1 MSELDDFWTLY
12 AVEGRDSLDVVEESL
27 LALSAQPDAKEVI
40 GRLFRSMHTFKGNSR
55 MMGLSNIEKLA
66 HVAEDMIGLV
76 RDYGVALDKEML
88 DLLIETSDMFRDM
101 AEDAISHQRDVSETM
116 GADLYLKLTSL
127 YQLRFAAKTASNEV
141 STTSETQG
149 ASAQE
154 TANTLD
160 LPASESVMSAVPVD
174 LHASITV
181 NEQDEVL
188 PEQVV
193 DVEAVTARD
202 ELQADEPQA
211 ILFDPIDTSSL
222 ANDPVYREIFFS
234 LAEEILAE
242 LTNTLLGF
250 EADESKAREAFTAE
264 LERLIFASEQIGMT
278 LWCGMTN
285 ELRQRLDQQPPKDVL
300 LMAVEHLS
308 HQYEMDKKASHQT
321 SVVQTPIATEEDHRV
336 QMRAFFAEMGRLV
349 QQFTEMT
356 DASQKQLMSDDSA
369 VSALMQA
376 LAVVRG
382 LLEPLGYVR
391 LLEVID
397 QLSALAK
404 TTEAEVLLRVFP
416 RYEFQVYEGLAQIQ
430 NLELPEDHDIPFNAV
445 AHLGYWCAD
454 KAFETLI
461 NLSEMTRDLQTDK
474 SLIPQA
480 VPDIKFMLTSLHYAA
495 QYYSL
500 GSASHLSL
508 ALVDLFERVR
518 QGALPPDAIL
528 LHITK
533 SFVEDME
540 IVLNSVASGHT
551 PDMAHIEGL
560 LNKAATATFETQGNV
575 SAASIEARLSLPKS
589 FHKVLTPESV
599 DVAIAAL
606 DAGELFYI
614 IRADLDQYADVA
626 EHFLA
631 WVHSGVVKVISN
643 VTVLRGHRTVFDFLV
658 SARLDR
664 SAIISALTSL
674 DPNSKALTLELVL
687 KDRKYEETKV
697 QRQAQP
703 SSSVGMGQSANTMR
717 ESDLVS
723 MSINTRMMDNI
734 GELVTSQGIV
744 NHLVTSIAD
753 IDLMSILEDQMRV
766 AGGDWKKARVSMRL
780 FMEHW
785 MVQFEQLKQT
795 NAKMSGMLESLQEDA
810 LQLRVRPAVTLMKP
824 MEAFVTDLAGMCLK
838 KVSLSLLG
846 DKEMLDADLLE
857 QLKSPMRS
865 LIAFMITQSIQS
877 PEARITEGKSGVA
890 NIRIALRKYNDR
902 VEVDVRDDGIGL
914 YLPNIEARMAQLGWS
929 QVEPCTAVLRRGFGS
944 ILNPD
949 ASDPSGVDLSSIADD
964 LRLQGGN
971 LVVRNLEQGGLLAK
985 ISLPLAML
993 VQEGMVVRVG
1003 AVHYVVP
1010 IEGIRRIVRP
1020 DVDRLMDV
1028 SAEGGQRL
1036 LKLDEGNII
1045 AIAQLMKSNQFEATS
1060 REDAQSALQKTP
1072 SPHDE
1077 ETRRIFVIVE
1087 KQGVRIALEIDELLG
1102 QQQVLV
1108 RPLLGYLSG
1117 IRGVSGCALLGSG
1130 EVGMVVDVGYLVAD
1144 TDEV

>member
-27 LALSAQPDAKEVI
+27 LALSAQPASKDVI

-76 RDYGVALDKEML
+76 RDYGVALDEEML

-101 AEDAISHQRDVSETM
+101 AEDAIAHQRDVSEEM
-116 GADLYLKLTSL
+116 GAELYLKLTAL
-127 YQLRFAAKTASNEV
+127 YQLRLANK
-141 STTSETQG
+141 STI
-149 ASAQE
+149 
-154 TANTLD
+154 
-160 LPASESVMSAVPVD
+160 SESGIPSEIPIALV
-174 LHASITV
+174 
-181 NEQDEVL
+181 QDEINLTVPTESPT
-188 PEQVV
+188 PEPVIRQVV
-193 DVEAVTARD
+193 DAVAIETPTATDEAQTDESQND
-202 ELQADEPQA
+202 ELQVEEPQA

-242 LTNTLLGF
+242 LTNTLLRF
-250 EADESKAREAFTAE
+250 DEDETKAREAFTAE
-264 LERLIFASEQIGMT
+264 LERLIFASEQIGMR
-278 LWCGMTN
+278 LWSEMTN
-285 ELRQRLDQQPPKDVL
+285 ELRQVLDQQPPKEALQLALEQL
-300 LMAVEHLS
+300 L
-308 HQYEMDKKASHQT
+308 HQYEVDQKIASSHTAT
-321 SVVQTPIATEEDHRV
+321 SIHTVSEEDHHQ
-336 QMRAFFAEMGRLV
+336 QMRAFFVEIGVFIQELTAI
-349 QQFTEMT
+349 T
-356 DASQKQLMSDDSA
+356 DASQKQQMSDENA
-369 VSALMQA
+369 VVGLMQA
-376 LAVVRG
+376 LA
-382 LLEPLGYVR
+382 LLKDQLQSLGYVR

-397 QLSALAK
+397 QLSVLAK
-404 TTEAEVLLRVFP
+404 TTEPVVLLRVFP
-416 RYEFQVYEGLAQIQ
+416 RYEFQLYEGLAQIQ
-430 NLELPEDHDIPFNAV
+430 DLELPDDKEIPFNAV
-445 AHLGYWCAD
+445 AHLRYWCAE

-461 NLSEMTRDLQTDK
+461 NLSEVTRELQNDK

-480 VPDIKFMLTSLHYAA
+480 VPDIKFMLTCLHYTA

-518 QGALPPDAIL
+518 QGSLPPDVIL

-560 LNKAATATFETQGNV
+560 LNKAATATFEAQGNV

-614 IRADLDQYADVA
+614 IRADLDQYADLA

-643 VTVLRGHRTVFDFLV
+643 VTVLRGNRTVFDFLV
-658 SARLDR
+658 SATLDR

-674 DPNSKALTLELVL
+674 DPNSKALTLELAL
-687 KDRKYEETKV
+687 KDRKHEEAKV
-697 QRQAQP
+697 QREAQST
-703 SSSVGMGQSANTMR
+703 SSGSVGHSASMAR

-723 MSINTRMMDNI
+723 MNINTRMMDSI

-744 NHLVTSIAD
+744 NHLVTSISD
-753 IDLMSILEDQMRV
+753 VDLMSVFDDQMRM
-766 AGGDWKKARVSMRL
+766 AGGDWKKARASLRL

-785 MVQFEQLKQT
+785 MAQFEQLKQT

-824 MEAFVTDLAGMCLK
+824 MESFVADLAGMCMK

-857 QLKSPMRS
+857 QLKSPLRS
-865 LIAFMITQSIQS
+865 LVAFMITQSIQS
-877 PEARITEGKSGVA
+877 PEGRITEGKSGVA
-890 NIRIALRKYNDR
+890 SIRIALRKYDDR
-902 VEVDVRDDGIGL
+902 VEVDIRDDGMGL
-914 YLPNIEARMAQLGWS
+914 YLPNIEARMTQLGWS
-929 QVEPCTAVLRRGFGS
+929 HLEPCTAVLRRGFGS
-944 ILNPD
+944 ILNPN
-949 ASDPSGVDLSSIADD
+949 ASDPSGVDLANIADD

-1003 AVHYVVP
+1003 TVHYVIP
-1010 IEGIRRIVRP
+1010 IDVIRRIVRP
-1020 DVDRLMDV
+1020 DRNRLMDV

-1036 LKLDEGNII
+1036 LKLEEGSII
-1045 AIAQLMKSNQFEATS
+1045 AIVQLMKANQFEGKSQETEALSLSQTNHHY
-1060 REDAQSALQKTP
+1060 EDV
-1072 SPHDE
+1072 
-1077 ETRRIFVIVE
+1077 RRIFVIVE

-1130 EVGMVVDVGYLVAD
+1130 EVGMVVDVGYLVSD
-1144 TDEV
+1144 VDEA